1 MKRMMIVLGAMLA
14 FQSHA
19 APKIFPYCVK
29 SSPAELKALGYD
41 GCEIPFVVGTNL
53 EQRIKAADDAKMT
66 IAKTYIMH
74 DIQKPFPV
82 EKLEAFM
89 AQLKGRETVIELA
102 LTGYPAGAPEGVEPT
117 VRLLK
122 ELGALAAKYQLRIAL
137 YNHIKT
143 YCESVPFALEIV
155 NKVNLPNVGYCFIVC
170 HWLHMEGAKDYRPLL
185 KANSEKLFMV
195 GTNGATVELKGWNNL
210 ICPLDVGNFDNGQ
223 LLQTLDE
230 INYKGLVGLQCFG
243 IKLPEPE
250 HLKRS
255 IDTWKKLTVIKK
267 GE

>member
-1 MKRMMIVLGAMLA
+1 MRRIMMLLGAVLA

-41 GCEIPFVVGTNL
+41 GCEIPFVTGTDL
-53 EQRIKAADDAKMT
+53 EQRIKAADDAKMV
-66 IAKTYIMH
+66 IGKTYITH
-74 DIQKPFPV
+74 DIRKPFPM

-89 AQLKGRETVIELA
+89 APLKGRETVIELA
-102 LTGYPAGAPEGVEPT
+102 LNGYPAGAPEGVEPT
-117 VRLLK
+117 VKLLK
-122 ELGALAAKYQLRIAL
+122 ELGERAGKYQLRIAV
-137 YNHIKT
+137 YNHVKT
-143 YCESVPFALEIV
+143 YLEAVPFAIEIV

-185 KANSEKLFMV
+185 KANPEKLFMV
-195 GTNGATVELKGWNNL
+195 GTNGATVELKGWDNL

-223 LLQTLDE
+223 LLQTLTE
-230 INYKGLVGLQCFG
+230 MNYKGVVGLQCFG
-243 IKLPEPE
+243 IKLPEGE

-255 IDTWKKLTVIKK
+255 MDTWKKLTAKK
-267 GE
+267 